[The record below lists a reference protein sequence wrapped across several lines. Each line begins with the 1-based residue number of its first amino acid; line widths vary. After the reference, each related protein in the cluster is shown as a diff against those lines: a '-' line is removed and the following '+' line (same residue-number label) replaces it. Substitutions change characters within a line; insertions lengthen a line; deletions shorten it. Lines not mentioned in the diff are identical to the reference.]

1 MAAARGVLAP
11 MMRVRLV
18 LLVVAAAASASALP
32 AASGATASKPLAELS
47 GASAGG
53 YPLAG
58 GGPSGENI
66 RFIDRGTFW
75 VAVLVRNRSA
85 RPVTIVGARTPEP
98 LNSLVR
104 QARAGFSRYKP
115 CPAGPACPWPDTPT
129 STRPLRLP
137 PHTEAAVKLN
147 YQLVS
152 CAHAAAATTASAN
165 SLVLSY
171 RYENGSVAE
180 ETVPLMGAR
189 LHLQR
194 PAGVECLPRPYSYI
208 GLVGSFTTS
217 PAHRPIPGSDGDMC
231 TKTDTGGLTFRSRE
245 FMDRSGVTFRIEI
258 TLPRYRGLGS
268 YHRGAQTLGPAEVMA
283 LGGFGL
289 HAWTVFHDPNGTV
302 TVTTARGPTIGGR
315 ITAVFSGHR
324 RFFRA
329 YGAWRCTTRR

>member
-1 MAAARGVLAP
+1 MIALALQTPVAAIAPRPLTVLA
-11 MMRVRLV
+11 
-18 LLVVAAAASASALP
+18 
-32 AASGATASKPLAELS
+32 

-58 GGPSGENI
+58 GGPSGENV

-75 VAVLVRNRSA
+75 VAILVRNSSA
-85 RPVTIVGARTPEP
+85 RPVTLVGARTPEP

-104 QARAGFSRYKP
+104 QTRAGFSRYTP
-115 CPAGPACPWPDTPT
+115 CSGSRACPWPSTPT
-129 STRPLRLP
+129 STKPLTLP
-137 PHTEAAVKLN
+137 PHTESAVKLD

-152 CAHAAAATTASAN
+152 CEQAAIATTASAA

-171 RYENGSVAE
+171 RFGNGAVAE
-180 ETVPLMGAR
+180 ETPPLAGAR

-217 PAHRPIPGSDGDMC
+217 PGHKPTPGSDGDMC
-231 TKTDTGGLTFRSRE
+231 TKTASGGLSFRSRE
-245 FMDRSGVTFRIEI
+245 FTDRSGVAFRIEI
-258 TLPRYRGLGS
+258 TLSRYRGVGV
-268 YHRGAQTLGPAEVMA
+268 YRRGRTPGAAEVTA
-283 LGGFGL
+283 IGGFGL
-289 HAWTVFHDPNGTV
+289 HGWTTFRDPSATV
-302 TVTTARGPTIGGR
+302 TVTAARGSTVGGR
-315 ITAVFSGHR
+315 LAAVFSGHR

>member
-1 MAAARGVLAP
+1 
-11 MMRVRLV
+11 MMRMRLV
-18 LLVVAAAASASALP
+18 LLVAAAAASASALQS
-32 AASGATASKPLAELS
+32 ASGATAPKPLAMLD

-85 RPVTIVGARTPEP
+85 RSVTVVGARTPEP

-104 QARAGFSRYKP
+104 QVRAGFSRYKP
-115 CPAGPACPWPDTPT
+115 CAAGPACPWPDTPT
-129 STRPLRLP
+129 STRPLMLP
-137 PHTEAAVKLN
+137 SHTEAAIKLN

-152 CAHAAAATTASAN
+152 CAQAAAATTASAN
-165 SLVLSY
+165 SLVLNY

-180 ETVPLMGAR
+180 ETVPLAGAR

-217 PAHRPIPGSDGDMC
+217 PEHKPIPGSDGDMC
-231 TKTDTGGLTFRSRE
+231 TKTAAGGLTFRSRE
-245 FMDRSGVTFRIEI
+245 FMDRSGVAFRIEI
-258 TLPRYRGLGS
+258 TLRRYRGLGS
-268 YHRGAQTLGPAEVMA
+268 YHRGGQTLGSAEVTA

-315 ITAVFSGHR
+315 VTAVFSGHR